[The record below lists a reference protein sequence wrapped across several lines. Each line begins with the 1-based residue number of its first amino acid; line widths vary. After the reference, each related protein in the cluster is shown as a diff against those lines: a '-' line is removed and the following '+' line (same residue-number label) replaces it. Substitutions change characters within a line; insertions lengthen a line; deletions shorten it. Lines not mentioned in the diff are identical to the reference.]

1 MALTAGTSCLTR
13 LPRQGHAHARRAMT
27 MSALY
32 MWPWVAALT
41 VAAAAPSCS
50 VRLYPHLARP
60 QDHPTFATRAA
71 RPLLPE
77 DLASV
82 PVWGGPRGMPPG
94 VRQDPTNASAVSEF
108 LGLFEQPRRAAR
120 GRWHVLSGVYGSL
133 RAVVGDG
140 AGRAPWDPKTLMESS
155 GATSCAWKKSF
166 CGAAQT
172 LTEAVHT
179 VARVQKAVLWCSP
192 TGCVSICGQHLCP
205 GAGVD
210 A

>member
-1 MALTAGTSCLTR
+1 
-13 LPRQGHAHARRAMT
+13 MT

-108 LGLFEQPRRAAR
+108 LGLFEQR
-120 GRWHVLSGVYGSL
+120 V
-133 RAVVGDG
+133 G
-140 AGRAPWDPKTLMESS
+140 AGMYFPGYTDLCAPWLE
-155 GATSCAWKKSF
+155 
-166 CGAAQT
+166 
-172 LTEAVHT
+172 T
-179 VARVQKAVLWCSP
+179 VLGVP
-192 TGCVSICGQHLCP
+192 P
-205 GAGVD
+205 GIRKR
-210 A
+210 